1 MDVFVVIVIGVTAYY
16 IIDRL
21 CAHRERMKE
30 VKSEEG
36 DE

>member
-1 MDVFVVIVIGVTAYY
+1 MDVFVVIVIGVAAYC

-21 CAHRERMKE
+21 CVHRERMKE

-36 DE
+36 NE